1 MIEIRFHGRG
11 GQGAVTCAEL
21 LAVAAISENKF
32 AQGFPSFGPERRGAP
47 VAAFARV
54 APDRI
59 RLRSKIY
66 EPDVVVVLD
75 PTLLEVANPA
85 QGLKATG
92 VLIVNTDK
100 PAAEVRRITGYAG
113 RIGVVDATRIAIEVI
128 GRPITNTTMLG
139 ALVKA
144 SGVVNVSSLDEPMKG
159 RFGKLAARNLKALA
173 RAMDELTVEG

>member
-1 MIEIRFHGRG
+1 MIEVRFHGRG

-54 APDRI
+54 SPDRI

-85 QGLKATG
+85 QGLKAAG
-92 VLIVNTDK
+92 VLIVNTDQ

-144 SGVVNVSSLDEPMKG
+144 SDVVTVASLDEPMKG

>member
-47 VAAFARV
+47 VQAFARV
-54 APDRI
+54 SPDRI

-85 QGLKATG
+85 QGLKADG

-100 PAAEVRRITGYAG
+100 PAAEVRRITGFAG
-113 RIGVVDATRIAIEVI
+113 RIGVVDATKIAIEVI

-144 SGVVNVSSLDEPMKG
+144 SNVVAVTSLDEPMKS

>member
-21 LAVAAISENKF
+21 LAVAAISETKY

-47 VAAFARV
+47 VQAFSRV
-54 APDRI
+54 SPERI

-66 EPDVVVVLD
+66 EPDVAVVLD
-75 PTLLEVANPA
+75 PTLLEVANPS
-85 QGLKATG
+85 QGLKAGG

-100 PAAEVRRITGYAG
+100 PHAEVRRITGYQG
-113 RIGVVDATRIAIEVI
+113 RIGVVDATKIAMEVI

-144 SGVVNVSSLDEPMKG
+144 SAVVAVASLDEPMTN
-159 RFGKLAARNLKALA
+159 RFGKLAARNLKALQ